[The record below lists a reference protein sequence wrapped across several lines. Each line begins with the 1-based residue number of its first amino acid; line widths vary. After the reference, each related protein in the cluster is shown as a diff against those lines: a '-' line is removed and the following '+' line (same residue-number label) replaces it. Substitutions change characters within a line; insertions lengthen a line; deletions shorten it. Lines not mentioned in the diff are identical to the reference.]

1 MLRLKNQNTGLYV
14 QYDPNWGGKT
24 PYQRLFKKFTHKKIS
39 SSYQKGLIS
48 LMLKEQPE
56 IKGKGLQTNGKV
68 DNGFR

>member
-14 QYDPNWGGKT
+14 QYDPNWGGGET
-24 PYQRLFKKFTHKKIS
+24 PYQRLFKKFTKKIS

-48 LMLKEQPE
+48 LTLKEQPE